1 MSSNAKKKSIIIGS
15 ASCIFIILEFLIIK
29 SIVQNVISK
38 EIIKNLFLS
47 LFTIGSGIFCSFY
60 YSENKFSKPII
71 YFLYCLGLSIF
82 NFYFENPKD
91 EIIIIISSVLFDVFG
106 TLTVFTFFVFIS
118 RSFHGNRK
126 FSFIRNISL
135 ISCIITTEFTL
146 LKYFLISLNPNFTI
160 LHNPFFYL
168 VHLMIFLSGLT
179 LIILSIYLLASA
191 SRQATMLLRYL
202 SMGIFYALFAFFA
215 YCIKNIIMHI
225 PIMHFTTKEFNSI
238 AVTFLYLPLIQIAS
252 VFQYRSEKI
261 NYLIRRLLIWLGF
274 SSNITVILSIL
285 YKTNSMGVFKNL
297 SVIVAVTAPIYFYLA
312 KTIVNAF
319 LTLESRTIKNDLENF
334 NQELDKISD
343 SKDAYI
349 LTATKITKLIHC
361 RYIFFYVQ
369 QEGNDYQIP
378 YSTADKNIVIRQ
390 IKQSDKIKVK
400 KEIQSFEDD
409 TFAYVYY
416 QGKTPFFKIF
426 IGTKYNSDEYL
437 PSEMSLVSRYGH
449 ILVENL
455 LQKYSRKLTT
465 EFQTISRHSKQVD
478 QELLLASYVQQS
490 FYPQNYEK
498 PNGWEL
504 NCYFKAMSGVS
515 GDLYDFFLR
524 DKKLDGLAIFD
535 VSGHGIGS
543 ALVAMLVHNII
554 HQEFYL
560 NKDKKIKDVLKII
573 DKRFKSEK
581 NNIENFMTGIL
592 IRIVGNNI
600 QLVNGAHPDPI
611 LYKKSE
617 DKLYFLNQLFDIP
630 RSNIIGFDGIEP
642 KFTDINMDLESGD
655 ELILYTDGIYE
666 SINNERKQY
675 GRQRLMETIHK
686 NISLS
691 IEEQSKSLIDDL
703 NTFVG
708 DTEAYDDITVIFL
721 RKE

>member
-1 MSSNAKKKSIIIGS
+1 M
-15 ASCIFIILEFLIIK
+15 F
-29 SIVQNVISK
+29 
-38 EIIKNLFLS
+38 
-47 LFTIGSGIFCSFY
+47 
-60 YSENKFSKPII
+60 
-71 YFLYCLGLSIF
+71 
-82 NFYFENPKD
+82 
-91 EIIIIISSVLFDVFG
+91 
-106 TLTVFTFFVFIS
+106 
-118 RSFHGNRK
+118 
-126 FSFIRNISL
+126 
-135 ISCIITTEFTL
+135 
-146 LKYFLISLNPNFTI
+146 
-160 LHNPFFYL
+160 
-168 VHLMIFLSGLT
+168 
-179 LIILSIYLLASA
+179 
-191 SRQATMLLRYL
+191 
-202 SMGIFYALFAFFA
+202 
-215 YCIKNIIMHI
+215 
-225 PIMHFTTKEFNSI
+225 
-238 AVTFLYLPLIQIAS
+238 
-252 VFQYRSEKI
+252 
-261 NYLIRRLLIWLGF
+261 
-274 SSNITVILSIL
+274 
-285 YKTNSMGVFKNL
+285 
-297 SVIVAVTAPIYFYLA
+297 
-312 KTIVNAF
+312 
-319 LTLESRTIKNDLENF
+319 
-334 NQELDKISD
+334 
-343 SKDAYI
+343 
-349 LTATKITKLIHC
+349 
-361 RYIFFYVQ
+361 
-369 QEGNDYQIP
+369 
-378 YSTADKNIVIRQ
+378 
-390 IKQSDKIKVK
+390 
-400 KEIQSFEDD
+400 
-409 TFAYVYY
+409 
-416 QGKTPFFKIF
+416 
-426 IGTKYNSDEYL
+426 L

-554 HQEFYL
+554 DQEFYL

-642 KFTDINMDLESGD
+642 KFTDISIDLESGD

-708 DTEAYDDITVIFL
+708 EVKENVTSELENIFYNVL
-721 RKE
+721 NYIYV